1 MDACMFT
8 HTHTH
13 THFPVPVSVSLF
25 LCASL
30 CLSESLWHLVSQQI
44 NHQFYTVAVICIKI
58 KPRNTLC
65 FAGRSWQDCSHPP
78 VVQPIST
85 AKTSKHPPMKSGS
98 LWACV
103 PSTTSS
109 LTCKCMQASS
119 VACQS
124 WWGSAGAERAP
135 PFPTENQELSDILF
149 FKRQC

>member
-1 MDACMFT
+1 MHACMFT

-65 FAGRSWQDCSHPP
+65 FAGRSWQDCSHPQ
-78 VVQPIST
+78 VVQPISM
-85 AKTSKHPPMKSGS
+85 AKTSKPPPMKSDS

-109 LTCKCMQASS
+109 LTCKCTRASVCCLS
-119 VACQS
+119 VMVRFCRCRNWGFLSWEPGAIGQS
-124 WWGSAGAERAP
+124 VFQVSV
-135 PFPTENQELSDILF
+135 
-149 FKRQC
+149 